1 MKNIKTFED
10 FVSNKENT
18 KDVNEE
24 AEGKMYKKRLED
36 IAANAQK
43 LLSTVKDGEELEAW
57 VQDKITIADHNMEA
71 ILGYYESGKKGDSEK
86 KPGDKPAFK
95 GARMLNDEE

>member
-36 IAANAQK
+36 IAANAEK
-43 LLSTVKDGEELEAW
+43 LLSVISDEEDLEAW

-71 ILGYYESGKKGDSEK
+71 ILGYYDSTKDGDKDKEE
-86 KPGDKPAFK
+86 KPAFK